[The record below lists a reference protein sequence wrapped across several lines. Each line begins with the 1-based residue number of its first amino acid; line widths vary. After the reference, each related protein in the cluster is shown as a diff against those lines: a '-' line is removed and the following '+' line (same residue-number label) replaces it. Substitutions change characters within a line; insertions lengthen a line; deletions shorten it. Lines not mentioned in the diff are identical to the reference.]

1 MEGFDARLPQAN
13 LVIKTY
19 FDGKIRSFNQ
29 KISSSK
35 KKHIFVEK
43 KLKSLKTFDSRFFKR
58 QKSFCRRWYI
68 KLFNISAN
76 VHICWKG

>member
-35 KKHIFVEK
+35 KKHILVEK
-43 KLKSLKTFDSRFFKR
+43 KIEKFENIWFKI
-58 QKSFCRRWYI
+58 F
-68 KLFNISAN
+68 
-76 VHICWKG
+76 